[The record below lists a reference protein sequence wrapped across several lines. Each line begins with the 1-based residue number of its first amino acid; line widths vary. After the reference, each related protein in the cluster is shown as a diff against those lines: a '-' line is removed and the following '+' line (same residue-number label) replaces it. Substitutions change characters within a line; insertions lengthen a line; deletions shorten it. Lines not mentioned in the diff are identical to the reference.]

1 MSQRGATN
9 GRERGDELAVV
20 EFGELPLG
28 WKISLRTV
36 KFLAR
41 LERERS
47 RLKCRGHNQSFS
59 FRTRPTASTV
69 DIFMQLLTA
78 HLE

>member
-1 MSQRGATN
+1 VRQKGKRAANGPKGRRMSQRGATN

-20 EFGELPLG
+20 EFGELPLE

-47 RLKCRGHNQSFS
+47 QS
-59 FRTRPTASTV
+59 
-69 DIFMQLLTA
+69 
-78 HLE
+78 